1 MNNHRPLIS
10 FITLALIT
18 MTLPVVS
25 TWQFINNAMAETEE
39 IKTTPAAKEEATIS
53 KAAEGKQFQDWILK
67 CGGDGLKDD
76 QCYIIQTV
84 FIKESGLRLLE
95 VAAGYLGPDGSPWMF
110 FVMPLG
116 IFLPAGMAF
125 NIDGGDEIKQPIRIC
140 LPDGCKASVALE
152 DKLLAVLKEGSKVRV
167 AFLDGN
173 TQKQITVD
181 ISLKGFTDAYSA
193 LATDKR

>member
-18 MTLPVVS
+18 MTLPGTS
-25 TWQFINNAMAETEE
+25 AWQFINSAMAEADE
-39 IKTTPAAKEEATIS
+39 IKNTPSPKEEATIS

-193 LATDKR
+193 LATGKR